1 MEGPGPNWFS
11 LVLALAA
18 PLQIL
23 VVDLLLSADN
33 ALMIAMA
40 CRGLPP
46 EDVRIAAMLGT
57 AAAVGLRLVLAA
69 GAITLLQIPFLR
81 LVAAVALVGVAIRL
95 AASPRGLPS
104 SWASAE
110 SDGAEPRPTYLSRS
124 VATIVAADA
133 VMSLDNIVAVATLAN
148 GNLILLAFGLAL
160 SIPLLFW
167 GSLLIKRFLDDNPV
181 LVLGGAM
188 FLGWLAGGIG
198 VADPVV
204 QPWIEA
210 NAPAL
215 VFVAPLACA
224 VFVLWQSL
232 ILGSGRTL
240 REDRDA
246 R

>member
-1 MEGPGPNWFS
+1 MEGSGPNWFS

-69 GAITLLQIPFLR
+69 GAVTLLQIPFLK
-81 LVAAVALVGVAIRL
+81 LIAAVALVGVAIRL
-95 AASPRGLPS
+95 AASRGVPS
-104 SWASAE
+104 SVGSA
-110 SDGAEPRPTYLSRS
+110 DGLEVRPTYLSRS

-148 GNLILLAFGLAL
+148 GNLALLAFGLAL

-181 LVLGGAM
+181 LVLGGGM

-232 ILGSGRTL
+232 IMGSSRTL